1 MARISIGLDIGTRAV
16 SLAEV
21 NVGGQPT
28 VNRFGRMLLPAG
40 AVEHGEVRDP
50 RAVGETVAAL
60 WKRLG
65 LNGNKSVHVGVANR
79 RVVVRVIELPAMSH
93 EDLAGAIRF
102 QAQDHIP
109 IPLDEA
115 VMDYEVLEEID
126 GPNGRMQ
133 RILVVAAERGTIAPL
148 LEAVRAA
155 NLEAAS
161 LEFNAYPLMRA
172 FGNDSTDAQAI
183 VDIGAGVT
191 NIVVHQG
198 GKIRFTRTLPNFGG
212 DDFTQAIVERLR
224 VSREDA
230 ERIKREASDM
240 LRESATAVPMHAPV
254 ASAPIVEAVSSQ
266 PMVSEI
272 NTDESSVPEESF
284 DAGESLVADEAE
296 HTPDVPRVVAPNWEA
311 ASVPSGAPVR
321 TAVTVNRAAVAVQAP
336 NYVAAAPSE
345 SESVAEVLE
354 PMLDRLVTEVRGS
367 IDFYTSQPDASPLD
381 RIVLTGG
388 GSLMGGIAERLQA
401 SLGLPAESGH
411 PFDRIPVGKVKVS
424 KQEVKVAEPFMGV
437 AFGLALAGS
446 GA

>member
-21 NVGGQPT
+21 NVGSQPT
-28 VNRFGRMLLPAG
+28 VTRFGRMLLPAG

-79 RVVVRVIELPAMSH
+79 RVVVRVIELPAMSR
-93 EDLAGAIRF
+93 EDLDGAIRF

-126 GPNGRMQ
+126 GPTGKMQ

-172 FGNDSTDAQAI
+172 FGNGSTDAQAI

-230 ERIKREASDM
+230 ERIKREASGM
-240 LRESATAVPMHAPV
+240 LRESARAVPMHAPV
-254 ASAPIVEAVSSQ
+254 ASAPKVEALASH
-266 PMVSEI
+266 PMAPEM
-272 NTDESSVPEESF
+272 NTDEFSDNGASP
-284 DAGESLVADEAE
+284 VADEAE

-311 ASVPSGAPVR
+311 ASVPSGAPAR
-321 TAVTVNRAAVAVQAP
+321 TAVAVSRAAVAIQAP
-336 NYVAAAPSE
+336 SHVSAAPSQA
-345 SESVAEVLE
+345 ESVAEVLE

-367 IDFYTSQPDASPLD
+367 IDFYTAQPDASPLE

-401 SLGLPAESGH
+401 SLGLPAEPGH
-411 PFDRIPVGKVKVS
+411 PFDRVPVGKVKVS